1 MAVGIFI
8 AAIILGSITFGIVNK
23 HTIATRDHMLR
34 SWVWCAGIWFAILA
48 LLFNLVLYE
57 TIH

>member
-8 AAIILGSITFGIVNK
+8 AAIILGSITFSIVNK

-48 LLFNLVLYE
+48 LLFNLV
-57 TIH
+57 